1 MQWPWVKTED
11 LRGRPQK
18 LRWGTAHAYVP
29 PIFCR
34 NTLYHKKCPPTLCM
48 TYHIVIGF
56 QAKYDEMTKK
66 SHQEFWL

>member
-1 MQWPWVKTED
+1 
-11 LRGRPQK
+11 
-18 LRWGTAHAYVP
+18 
-29 PIFCR
+29 
-34 NTLYHKKCPPTLCM
+34 M